1 MKILLTLFFLLFSS
15 SVVADDISDF
25 EIEGISIGDSALD
38 YFSEEEI
45 KSNIVYEYTYSSD
58 KFVTFEV
65 YKHSFLKKYDSISVS
80 FKKNDNNY
88 KIHAISGLNFYSDN
102 IDECNIQVD
111 KVSKEISLMFKNVEK
126 VVDEKNH
133 VADPSGQSK
142 TKGVYFWFGSGALA
156 SVECYD
162 WSKKLTKEKGWTDNL
177 NIYLATKEFA
187 DWLLNEAYQ

>member
-1 MKILLTLFFLLFSS
+1 MYECLLYL
-15 SVVADDISDF
+15 SVTIDCNNFVLVPLINKFKDDGVKRLKSVYSNLITWNNENERCSIRVAMR
-25 EIEGISIGDSALD
+25 
-38 YFSEEEI
+38 
-45 KSNIVYEYTYSSD
+45 NN
-58 KFVTFEV
+58 
-65 YKHSFLKKYDSISVS
+65 
-80 FKKNDNNY
+80 KNDNDY
-88 KIHAISGLNFYSDN
+88 IIHSISGLNFYSDN
-102 IDECNIQVD
+102 IDECYIQVD

-126 VVDEKNH
+126 VVEEKNH

-142 TKGVYFWFGSGALA
+142 SKGVYFWFGSGALA